1 MKLRAY
7 ISTAIIATVLI
18 VDQIIKIAVKTGMS
32 LHESF
37 DVASWFKIFFVENQG
52 MAFGMTFTGT
62 ALLTVFRLVAVGAF
76 IWCLVK
82 CIRQRYPM
90 GFIVCLALIIAGAFG
105 NIIDNCFYGLI
116 FTESVPYE
124 APATLTAFGEGYGS
138 FLSGRVV
145 DMFYFPLWVWPE
157 SWPLVGGTTF
167 FGAVFNFA
175 DAAISVGAVAMILFY
190 YRRLAELGESKEK
203 KEEAAAEGED
213 AAHPEGEEAAHDE
226 EVATSD
232 TEESAA
238 DTDEHKTSETSC

>member
-7 ISTAIIATVLI
+7 ISAVIILTVLI
-18 VDQIIKIAVKTGMS
+18 VDQIIKIAVKTGMM
-32 LHESF
+32 LHESI
-37 DVASWFKIFFVENQG
+37 DVTSWFKIFFVENQG
-52 MAFGMTFTGT
+52 MAFGMTITGT
-62 ALLTVFRLVAVGAF
+62 ALLTVFRLVAVVAF

-90 GFIVCLALIIAGAFG
+90 GFIICLALIIAGAFG

-116 FTESVPYE
+116 FTESVPYGARATLAGLGE
-124 APATLTAFGEGYGS
+124 GCSAPATFTAFGEGYGS

-175 DAAISVGAVAMILFY
+175 DAAISVGAVVMILFY
-190 YRRLAELGESKEK
+190 YRRLADLGEK
-203 KEEAAAEGED
+203 KEA
-213 AAHPEGEEAAHDE
+213 P
-226 EVATSD
+226 TSD
-232 TEESAA
+232 APTSDESNS
-238 DTDEHKTSETSC
+238 DESNSDESSPI